1 MDKNSGSWFVVAAV
15 GVFGVAAVLAYSLV
29 APTWD
34 QGETSTLLAGLVGCP
49 TIGVVIGLIF
59 LGLHWRDERIAA
71 RHDKQTAR
79 RGRAIDR
86 QGQDANVLGL
96 NAAVT
101 RQAIDVISAM
111 AQAQARQ
118 AAAQLGGLRTDN
130 FMQRSIDAP
139 AQEPSWFMGEWDY
152 GLDTQADDE
161 TAGRI
166 AYL

>member
-1 MDKNSGSWFVVAAV
+1 MDKNSGPWLVVAAI

-29 APTWD
+29 APYWD
-34 QGETSTLLAGLVGCP
+34 QGETSTLLGGIVACP
-49 TIGVVIGLIF
+49 TILLTVGVIF
-59 LGLHWRDERIAA
+59 LGLHWRDERTHA
-71 RHDKQTAR
+71 RHEKETAK

-118 AAAQLGGLRTDN
+118 AAAQLGGLRTDTY
-130 FMQRSIDAP
+130 MARGIEAP
-139 AQEPSWFMGEWDY
+139 TQEPSWFMGEWDY
-152 GLDTQADDE
+152 ASDTQADDE